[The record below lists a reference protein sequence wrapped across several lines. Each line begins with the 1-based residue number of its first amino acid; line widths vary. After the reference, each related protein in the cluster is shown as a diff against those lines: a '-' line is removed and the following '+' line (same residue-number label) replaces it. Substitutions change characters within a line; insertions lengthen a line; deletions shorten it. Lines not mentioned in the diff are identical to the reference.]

1 MLKDTVQLGTG
12 PEKDSRGQKLLDNTS
27 TGSSTVSSLRG
38 VSRSKVAGVLAMLT
52 ALSGVRCTLNMMG
65 EGKPLDDAMV
75 TDCGDANQ
83 EKGTGGTGGTVT
95 PWPEAGDEDVKD
107 GGVIDVAVDVPN
119 DCPDSTVD
127 GDAGVDVL
135 EEVDA
140 AGEDVVIDVA
150 DEDVAD
156 EDVAQ
161 DVSEEPDVS
170 DAPEDVAEDISF
182 DVPVGVGAVNW
193 SNNMDNYMVMHIRD
207 NKVQYDSSSP
217 DVVAC
222 QTKPFTS
229 IGIQGGDLV
238 ELMVKDND
246 TNDGGSCAVD
256 GGAGIDCDNVA
267 PALILPINISPSFI
281 EGRCAKYAYSCSGWN
296 VMKLE
301 YNDPSGFTTLP
312 LSFESGYWKYSVPQ
326 SCTSKVYKLHF

>member
-12 PEKDSRGQKLLDNTS
+12 IEKDSRGQKSLDNTS

-52 ALSGVRCTLNMMG
+52 ALSGVRCTLNTMG

-150 DEDVAD
+150 DEDVA
-156 EDVAQ
+156 Q

-170 DAPEDVAEDISF
+170 DAPEDVAEEDAGPKYEAGVTAIEYDPGMGCYKVMYLMNNYTVVPNFSSSNDNLCQQDQIITTGILPNDIVELWVNGSNMYDAGLNIDISQARF
-182 DVPVGVGAVNW
+182 DLFNNIYPV
-193 SNNMDNYMVMHIRD
+193 
-207 NKVQYDSSSP
+207 KV
-217 DVVAC
+217 
-222 QTKPFTS
+222 
-229 IGIQGGDLV
+229 
-238 ELMVKDND
+238 
-246 TNDGGSCAVD
+246 
-256 GGAGIDCDNVA
+256 
-267 PALILPINISPSFI
+267 
-281 EGRCAKYAYSCSGWN
+281 EGRCSMYSFPPDRSQ
-296 VMKLE
+296 MATE
-301 YNDPSGFTTLP
+301 YNNSAGFVNLA
-312 LSFESGYWKYSVPQ
+312 SFPAQDCGQLCKSYVYGIDQ
-326 SCTSKVYKLHF
+326 SCNAKVYKIYF